1 MWGDNYKNNSEI
13 LSRLQVILSA
23 GSDSASPSNPNC
35 DKNWQVEVVT
45 FLFDTKPI
53 KI

>member
-1 MWGDNYKNNSEI
+1 MKNKWQGGNEEVWGDNYKNNSEI

-35 DKNWQVEVVT
+35 DKN
-45 FLFDTKPI
+45 L
-53 KI
+53 